1 MAAPAKSDGIT
12 VNADRLIAQRA
23 FVLGHDRFDPA
34 ISALPGGFAI
44 RRRGN
49 GQVVSDSRAYVSG
62 DDIRHVDRGA
72 TARTGSL
79 HIRTFHDERDRVTFL
94 VADFRPSMLWGMR
107 RAFRSVAA
115 AENLARLGWQAI
127 ETGGRVGLMAIT
139 ATETV
144 FVPTRGRV
152 AGMLAVIGGLVK
164 AHAIALDTMK
174 RDLRDPP
181 LDQAFAALPRIVPR
195 GAAVIV
201 ASCLDV
207 RGPSFAAAIGSS
219 GRHRDIRFLLVED
232 RALWDLAP
240 GSYPT
245 IGQDGKRRAA
255 WFAGTKNPPSA
266 SPDTDLAGFP
276 VVRVDAGS
284 PVTNDILPL
293 AG

>member
-1 MAAPAKSDGIT
+1 MVSSNDSNG
-12 VNADRLIAQRA
+12 VQVDADALIAQRA
-23 FVLGHDRFDPA
+23 FVLDQDRSDPA

-79 HIRTFHDERDRVTFL
+79 HIRTFHEERDRVTFL

-115 AENLARLGWQAI
+115 AESLARLGWQAV

-139 ATETV
+139 SSETV
-144 FVPTRGRV
+144 FVPSRGRT

-164 AHAIALDTMK
+164 AHAIALDTMTANP
-174 RDLRDPP
+174 LEPS
-181 LDQAFAALPRIVPR
+181 LDQALAALPRVVPR
-195 GAAVIV
+195 GSAVIV
-201 ASCLDV
+201 ASGLDT
-207 RGPSFAAAIGSS
+207 RGPNFAAAVGNA
-219 GRHRDIRFLLVED
+219 GRNRDLRFMIIED
-232 RALWDLAP
+232 RVLWDLP
-240 GSYPT
+240 RGKYPT
-245 IGQDGKRRAA
+245 IGQDGKRRAS
-255 WFAGTKNPPSA
+255 WFAGGKNRA
-266 SPDTDLAGFP
+266 ENDDAALAGFP

-284 PVTNDILPL
+284 PVSNDILPL